1 MAGRA
6 AHPAAGGERDVR
18 VLRCTRAH
26 ICLPLGPAHPRLR
39 MTDPEQGRPVDPPEA
54 PTTDD
59 RPPTT
64 NELPGDPA
72 RLKGMPEYKGEPLDA
87 ERGPGLGCFWIQ
99 VGLLTFFLVFT
110 PLTVTWGWDPVI
122 SAALLIFTLI
132 LLLFTGQTVIFLLRL
147 VAADRR
153 TRRAPLDPSAKPTVG
168 QMEDAEARAAA
179 ASEGEPSAGTG
190 SGSVKSPTHDDD

>member
-1 MAGRA
+1 
-6 AHPAAGGERDVR
+6 
-18 VLRCTRAH
+18 
-26 ICLPLGPAHPRLR
+26 
-39 MTDPEQGRPVDPPEA
+39 
-54 PTTDD
+54 
-59 RPPTT
+59 
-64 NELPGDPA
+64 
-72 RLKGMPEYKGEPLDA
+72 MPEYKGEPLDA

-179 ASEGEPSAGTG
+179 ASEGESSAGTG
-190 SGSVKSPTHDDD
+190 SGSAKSPTHSAKSPTHDDD